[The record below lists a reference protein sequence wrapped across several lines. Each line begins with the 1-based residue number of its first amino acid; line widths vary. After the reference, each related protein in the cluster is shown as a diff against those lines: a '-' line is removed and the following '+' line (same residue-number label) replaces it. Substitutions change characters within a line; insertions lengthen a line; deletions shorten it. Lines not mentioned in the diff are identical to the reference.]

1 MLSLQ
6 KIITY
11 HQTRKRM
18 EIKFTSTSSNHAKL
32 IKYINNIVVLV
43 CFWLLPFEIVAQDVP
58 HVLFIGNSYT
68 EANNLPDMVQ
78 QVARSAGKDITY
90 ASNTPGGCTFSMH
103 CNNNSMN
110 LIRQGGWDVIVL
122 QEQSQLPSFPQN
134 QVETQCLPFAK
145 CLADSAIAYNPDVK
159 VMFYMTWGRKNGDDG
174 NAPYFPVLGTYE
186 GMDSMLCLR
195 YMQMKEDNDAFV
207 CPVGR
212 VWRQIRFLHP
222 EIELYDADGS
232 HPSPAGSYAAACAF
246 YAMIFAPWH
255 ATMPTLPEEITA
267 DSIALSAAHTVDNV
281 TYTADLDKHTA
292 FLVREIVDAV
302 VFDSLYVWQKR
313 MSIID
318 RMNEAEEKQWS
329 GVLYPT
335 PANNMLF
342 VDINTPAEIST
353 SLTANIADVQ
363 GRIYQTVS
371 MQAGHNAV
379 NISSLP
385 QGTYFLLL
393 PDKAFKFVKKR

>member
-43 CFWLLPFEIVAQDVP
+43 CFWLLPFEIVAQNVP

-78 QVARSAGKDITY
+78 QVARSAGRDITY
-90 ASNTPGGCTFSMH
+90 ASNTPGACTFSTH

-145 CLADSAIAYNPDVK
+145 CLTDSAIAYNPDVK

-313 MSIID
+313 MSVID
-318 RMNEAEEKQWS
+318 GMNEAEEKQWS

>member
-313 MSIID
+313 MSVID
-318 RMNEAEEKQWS
+318 GMNEAEEKHWS

>member
-159 VMFYMTWGRKNGDDG
+159 VMFYM
-174 NAPYFPVLGTYE
+174 
-186 GMDSMLCLR
+186 
-195 YMQMKEDNDAFV
+195 
-207 CPVGR
+207 
-212 VWRQIRFLHP
+212 
-222 EIELYDADGS
+222 
-232 HPSPAGSYAAACAF
+232 
-246 YAMIFAPWH
+246 
-255 ATMPTLPEEITA
+255 
-267 DSIALSAAHTVDNV
+267 
-281 TYTADLDKHTA
+281 
-292 FLVREIVDAV
+292 
-302 VFDSLYVWQKR
+302 
-313 MSIID
+313 
-318 RMNEAEEKQWS
+318 
-329 GVLYPT
+329 
-335 PANNMLF
+335 
-342 VDINTPAEIST
+342 
-353 SLTANIADVQ
+353 VQ
-363 GRIYQTVS
+363 Q
-371 MQAGHNAV
+371 
-379 NISSLP
+379 
-385 QGTYFLLL
+385 
-393 PDKAFKFVKKR
+393 

>member
-1 MLSLQ
+1 
-6 KIITY
+6 
-11 HQTRKRM
+11 M

-313 MSIID
+313 MSVID
-318 RMNEAEEKQWS
+318 GMNEAEEKHWS